1 MSEMDKPTPPHVAAD
16 TPIGPDVDL
25 AADEVITPDGHRLSD
40 AVVAELIEQAAQRS
54 AERVGDVPQ

>member
-25 AADEVITPDGHRLSD
+25 AADEVITPDGDGLVL
-40 AVVAELIEQAAQRS
+40 AVGMVADGAAG
-54 AERVGDVPQ
+54 AEHPASMGGAG